1 MDSPIFYAH
10 RVWPGVNIDDIVSI
24 LNHHC
29 NLMPLNGLN
38 RQCNLLHLLSLS
50 WCRCG
55 RYRIDIESWFQE
67 EESLID
73 LLVATNLDIFNED
86 QMVKTPG
93 HVRKG

>member
-1 MDSPIFYAH
+1 MF
-10 RVWPGVNIDDIVSI
+10 
-24 LNHHC
+24 
-29 NLMPLNGLN
+29 LNGLN
-38 RQCNLLHLLSLS
+38 RQCNLLHLPILS

-55 RYRIDIESWFQE
+55 RYRIDIEPWFRE

-86 QMVKTPG
+86 KMVKTAS

>member
-10 RVWPGVNIDDIVSI
+10 RVWPGVKIDDIVSI

-38 RQCNLLHLLSLS
+38 RQCNLLHLPSLF

-55 RYRIDIESWFQE
+55 RYRI
-67 EESLID
+67 
-73 LLVATNLDIFNED
+73 ATNLDIFNED
-86 QMVKTPG
+86 KMIKTPG